1 MCLHVHRL
9 GLLAFGL
16 WPVQSMRSLKFKF
29 KIDNKTRQTRQTNL
43 WFGLGLCVCA
53 SDNVASRQPTIRLQ
67 ACLQCNVQDLKTMEQ
82 LLQRIL
88 YQVDSKET
96 HRPIKKLSLKG
107 KNRVGVVWLC
117 AWEHKKSDSSL
128 RSHVSCKLHSVHCK
142 AIA

>member
-96 HRPIKKLSLKG
+96 HRPINNYLSSVSRG
-107 KNRVGVVWLC
+107 KTELESYDCVLGNIRNLTQV
-117 AWEHKKSDSSL
+117 
-128 RSHVSCKLHSVHCK
+128 
-142 AIA
+142 